1 VCQCVRVRDPAGQTL
16 LLSRDTYRAEVVTVG
31 AGLRSLTHDGAD
43 LVAGYPAGTICTQY
57 RGWVLMPWPNRVG
70 DGAYEFAGASLQL
83 PLSEVAG
90 GNALHGLV
98 GWVPWT
104 VTSYDDSRAT
114 LRYEMPPQAGYPF
127 SLDLAVTYEL
137 GAAGLRVTLAAHNV
151 GDGPAP
157 YGTGHHPYFTLG
169 RTVDD
174 LVLSLPATTYCPMDG
189 RGLPGAAEPV
199 AGTPYDFRAPR
210 AVGDTVL
217 DHPFGGLTDTVV
229 SVTDPG
235 SGRGIELTLGDGFDW
250 VHLFSCDPHDPPRQ
264 ALAIEP
270 MTCPPDAFRTGV
282 DLLVLRPGETHRV
295 SYTVA
300 ATGS

>member
-1 VCQCVRVRDPAGQTL
+1 MRVRDPAGQTL
-16 LLSRDTYRAEVVTVG
+16 LLSHDTYRAEVVTVG
-31 AGLRSLTHDGAD
+31 AGLRTLTHDGVD
-43 LVAGYPAGTICTQY
+43 LVAGYPAGTMCPQF

-83 PLSEVAG
+83 PLSEVAR

-98 GWVPWT
+98 GFVPWT
-104 VTSYDDSRAT
+104 VASYDESRTT
-114 LRYEMPPQAGYPF
+114 LRYEMPPQTGYPF
-127 SLDLAVTYEL
+127 SLDLTVTYEL
-137 GAAGLRVTLAAHNV
+137 GPDGLRVTLAAHNV

-169 RTVDD
+169 RPVDD
-174 LVLSLPATTYCPMDG
+174 LVLTVPATTYCPMDD
-189 RGLPGAAEPV
+189 RGLPSAAEPV
-199 AGTPYDFRAPR
+199 AGTPYDFRTPR

-217 DHPFGGLTDTVV
+217 DHPLGGLTDSVV
-229 SVTDPG
+229 SVVDPQ

-282 DLLVLRPGETHRV
+282 DLLVLQPGETHEV
-295 SYTVA
+295 SFTVA

>member
-1 VCQCVRVRDPAGQTL
+1 VRVRDPAGQTL

-31 AGLRSLTHDGAD
+31 AGLRALTHDGAD

-83 PLSEVAG
+83 SLSEVAS

-104 VTSYDDSRAT
+104 VTSYDGSRAT

-137 GAAGLRVTLAAHNV
+137 GAAGLRVTLGARNV

-169 RTVDD
+169 RAVDD
-174 LVLSLPATTYCPMDG
+174 LVLSVPATTYCRMDG

-229 SVTDPG
+229 SVVDPE

-282 DLLVLRPGETHRV
+282 DLLVLQPGETHRV